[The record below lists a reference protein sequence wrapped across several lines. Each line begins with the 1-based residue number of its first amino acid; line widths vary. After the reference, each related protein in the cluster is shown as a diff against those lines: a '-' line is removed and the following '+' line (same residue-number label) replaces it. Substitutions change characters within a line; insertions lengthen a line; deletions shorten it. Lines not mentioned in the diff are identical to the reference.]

1 MQNIIKRAKI
11 FCCENKE
18 RLTKP
23 RKEVLKI
30 ISETRKPLKAYEI
43 LEKLGKVIDKPKAP
57 TVYRAIEFWQQNGFI
72 HRIESLNSYVLCR
85 ANYRHKESQ
94 FMICDNCGLVIE
106 AHTSQLPDMLKSLTD
121 KNTFLP
127 SIFNFEIQGL
137 CKLCQVT

>member
-1 MQNIIKRAKI
+1 MQNIIKHAKI
-11 FCCENKE
+11 FCSENKE

-30 ISETRKPLKAYEI
+30 ISASMKPIKAYEI

-85 ANYRHKESQ
+85 ESYRHKESQ

-106 AHTSQLPDMLKSLTD
+106 AHLSQLADMLKSLTD
-121 KNTFLP
+121 KNNFLP
-127 SIFNFEIQGL
+127 SIFNLEIQGL
-137 CKLCQVT
+137 CRLCQVI